1 MDKKGNS
8 GACAP
13 KPLVISKK
21 QWLLKRPDIDEMAE
35 SGGSALK
42 KRTWL
47 LQESRANVKNDSF
60 NHIHQVE
67 NGFKFRSRFSS
78 KKKRQGLLF

>member
-21 QWLLKRPDIDEMAE
+21 QWLLKRPDIDEMAK

-42 KRTWL
+42 KGTSRSL
-47 LQESRANVKNDSF
+47 LQESRADVKNDSLTTST
-60 NHIHQVE
+60 
-67 NGFKFRSRFSS
+67 R
-78 KKKRQGLLF
+78 